1 MRESDLSNRISVTLL
16 KDVRTDWFSC
26 PLKKYDKRRE
36 RGRERVREKSK
47 EREREKQAVR
57 ESERKRERERNI
69 QFNELKE
76 KIRKGGEESIISRWV
91 KEKLQKAK
99 ILMDPGSQSST
110 MIK

>member
-1 MRESDLSNRISVTLL
+1 M
-16 KDVRTDWFSC
+16 
-26 PLKKYDKRRE
+26 
-36 RGRERVREKSK
+36 
-47 EREREKQAVR
+47 R

-76 KIRKGGEESIISRWV
+76 KIRKGGGESIISRWV

-110 MIK
+110 MTK